1 MNVEGTLDLE
11 KCGYLR
17 QSKIGDCWDACTF
30 KLCTLLRVNP
40 AKKVGYNAKKGAY
53 ELYKQK

>member
-40 AKKVGYNAKKGAY
+40 AKKVDYNAKKGAY
-53 ELYKQK
+53 ELYKQ